1 MDVSRLS
8 VLLPPRPPS
17 RVDLFAVVL
26 AFIVL
31 TTDYLPNQDPG
42 SGIAWPV
49 AVATFVLGVLIAGP
63 GARSPL
69 GRSLAQWLEDIGYA
83 GRLLV
88 VGGAMI
94 IVATV
99 FSIFPI
105 PEQVINGFFIGT
117 LSSVVVTVSV
127 NYLHAKT
134 IGRSNTV

>member
-1 MDVSRLS
+1 M
-8 VLLPPRPPS
+8 
-17 RVDLFAVVL
+17 
-26 AFIVL
+26 
-31 TTDYLPNQDPG
+31 
-42 SGIAWPV
+42 
-49 AVATFVLGVLIAGP
+49 LIAGP

-88 VGGAMI
+88 MGGAMI